1 MNLELKYPLP
11 YTPKGVAVSF
21 TTISKKVNWRLS
33 LESHQLKQLQALF
46 LKDAPE
52 GNAEAGLL
60 SLDEIHSWA
69 GVGNM
74 QLTKE
79 MLSEIIAG
87 EGYEHLDLCEFLHY
101 VSCSRKN
108 SFFRLKQM
116 KIATFGYRRSPS
128 NTTESVSIG
137 NEFMIPV
144 LRQYGIK
151 MRQPKIQAYSAHSV
165 LTTMKNVY
173 VAVKRI
179 NEPFE
184 LSSSI
189 GIQHSKPGAKRKE
202 AVFHY

>member
-1 MNLELKYPLP
+1 MKLELKYPLP
-11 YTPKGVAVSF
+11 YTPKGVVVSF
-21 TTISKKVNWRLS
+21 TTISKKVNWRLN
-33 LESHQLKQLQALF
+33 LESDQLKQLQALF

-79 MLSEIIAG
+79 MLSEIISG

-108 SFFRLKQM
+108 SFFRLKPM
-116 KIATFGYRRSPS
+116 KIATFGYRRLPS
-128 NTTESVSIG
+128 NTTESVSSG
-137 NEFMIPV
+137 NEAMIPI

-151 MRQPKIQAYSAHSV
+151 MRQPKIQAYSAHPV
-165 LTTMKNVY
+165 LTTMKHVF

-184 LSSSI
+184 LNAAI
-189 GIQHSKPGAKRKE
+189 GISRSKSGVKKKE
-202 AVFHY
+202 AVFQY